1 MLNIKKY
8 LWNKN
13 KKSNHGYRIIGA
25 NNKIIIVEEDGTEQE
40 LAPGNVLPGLEILI
54 YGSNNIIKIHK
65 PFYSSNSTIQI
76 GNFPDIHNDGA
87 YIEINSTSQFISNK
101 ILAAYGKNQKL
112 YIGSGTTMRFA
123 RIVMSESSDIYI
135 GNDCM
140 FANDVTIHGADGHT
154 IFDINTGKIYNATL
168 HQVRINNHCWLCSSC
183 LILKGAVIPKNSI
196 VAARSTVTKSF
207 DGEENILIAGNP
219 AVIKKREI
227 NWSIKAPSYYID
239 NSLSPLEEIS
249 C

>member
-40 LAPGNVLPGLEILI
+40 LLSGNMIPGLEILI
-54 YGSNNIIKIHK
+54 YGSNNVIKIHK
-65 PFYSSNSTIQI
+65 PFNSINSTIQI
-76 GNFPDIHNDGA
+76 GNFPEIHNDGA
-87 YIEINSTSQFISNK
+87 YIEINSTPAFAGNK
-101 ILAAYGKNQKL
+101 ILAAYGRNQKL

-123 RIVMSESSDIYI
+123 RIVMPESSDIYI

-154 IFDINTGKIYNATL
+154 IFDINTGEICNAVV
-168 HQVRINNHCWLCSSC
+168 HQVRINNHCWLGSSC

-207 DGEENILIAGNP
+207 EVEDNVLIAGLP
-219 AVIKKREI
+219 AVIKKRGI
-227 NWSIKAPSYYID
+227 NWSIKSPSYYID
-239 NSLSPLEEIS
+239 NSLSPLEEMS